1 MTDIVPRCAIC
12 AYWIAGAP
20 QVATALEG
28 SQDSAEIGNC
38 TFNPPMVTV
47 LPRRNYASTIFAQT
61 HASRLCGEWVPAA
74 GRGDPGE
81 QGGKGTII
89 QVDFTRRRRRGGA

>member
-28 SQDSAEIGNC
+28 SQDNAEIGNC

-61 HASRLCGEWVPAA
+61 HASRLCGEWVPAV
-74 GRGDPGE
+74 GRSDLGE
-81 QGGKGTII
+81 QNGKGMII
-89 QVDFTRRRRRGGA
+89 QFDVTRRRHRGDA

>member
-28 SQDSAEIGNC
+28 SQDGAEIGNC

-61 HASRLCGEWVPAA
+61 HGSRVCGEWSPRFAIVDD
-74 GRGDPGE
+74 GRDDDDTVVQFDPS
-81 QGGKGTII
+81 
-89 QVDFTRRRRRGGA
+89 RRRRGSDV